1 MADASALKRRYL
13 IPEVVQTS
21 AMDCGPAALKA
32 LFGGFNTYL
41 SYGRLRE
48 ACQTDV
54 DGTSIDTIE
63 IIAGQLGLAST
74 QSMLPADLVLLK
86 SSACLP
92 AIVVT
97 LSSGAT
103 HFVVLWRVHGPWVQ
117 VMDPAAGRLWMSR
130 RHFLN
135 SLYIHEHAVP
145 AAAWQEWSH
154 SEVFTAALE
163 DRMRGLS
170 MPVTIWPDR
179 AHQDA
184 ALRLAGTMRANGKLR
199 GSMET
204 RELLDLCKDNA
215 AGIPRDFWTVRAHP
229 QDPEQLIMRGAVLLS
244 ASNNVVECDHT
255 AIPPSLQRVR
265 TEPAPKIWGVAWAVL
280 RESGWLLPAMTA
292 IGVCAAA
299 FGTVIEALLFRGLF
313 DMGRHLQS
321 TAERFGAIVALL
333 IFLSINLALDWPAS
347 LGLHRIG
354 RQFELGLRARF
365 LMKVPRLSDRYFQ
378 SRLISDMAFRAHWLQ
393 LLRQLPGAAGHV
405 LSLVTSIAVTCV
417 AIAWVY
423 PGTALLVGVA
433 AIAACTIPLLILPA
447 MGERDL
453 RFREISA
460 SLGTFYLDSL
470 LGSRAVQAHS
480 AERSMRAAHAGQLR
494 KWAAAGLH
502 QQALFVRA
510 ETLQMALTFGFVIAL
525 VYRQASAL
533 QGPAGLLLL
542 IYWSIAIPSLGQEV
556 AAAARSLPA
565 MRNTLLRFLELIGS
579 PDEETGYTSR
589 STNVGGVEIDMDAVT
604 VVMAG
609 RKVLED
615 VTLHIGPG
623 EQVGIVGVSGA
634 GKSSLLGCL
643 LGWHPA
649 STGSVRVDGV
659 PLDAARLNALRH
671 STAWID
677 PQVHLFRSSL
687 YENLRYGNGADP
699 AASIEEAIDVADLD
713 HVLRRSSDG
722 LQTAVAEGGA
732 SLSGGEGQR
741 LRAARAFGRPG
752 VRLAILDE
760 PARGLGREQRRRLL
774 INARRRFSRATLLCI
789 THDISDTLDFDRILV
804 IENGRIVEQGPPQSL
819 RAIGGS
825 RYQQLLDEEE
835 AVSRELWG
843 HTKWRR
849 WRLSRGAL
857 SESKRTVS

>member
-1 MADASALKRRYL
+1 MADASAVKRRYL

-63 IIAGQLGLAST
+63 IIAGQLGMAST
-74 QSMLPADLVLLK
+74 QSMLPADLLLLER
-86 SSACLP
+86 SACLP

-97 LSSGAT
+97 LSSEAT

-117 VMDPAAGRLWMSR
+117 VMDPAAGRMWMSR
-130 RHFLN
+130 RRFLN
-135 SLYIHEHAVP
+135 SLYIHEQTVP
-145 AAAWQEWSH
+145 VAAWQEWSQ
-154 SEVFTAALE
+154 SEVFTAGLE
-163 DRMRGLS
+163 DRMRKLS
-170 MPVTIWPDR
+170 LPVTIWPDR
-179 AHQDA
+179 AQQDA
-184 ALRLAGTMRANGKLR
+184 ALRLAGTLRESGKLR
-199 GSMET
+199 NGMET
-204 RELLDLCKDNA
+204 QQLLDLCKEHA
-215 AGIPRDFWTVRAHP
+215 ADIPSEFWTVRPHA
-229 QDPEQLIMRGAVLLS
+229 QDSEQLVMRGAVLLS
-244 ASNNVVECDHT
+244 AGNSVVEPDHT

-265 TEPAPKIWGVAWAVL
+265 TEPEPKLWGVAWTVL
-280 RESGWLLPAMTA
+280 REPGWLLPAMTA

-321 TAERFGAIVALL
+321 TAERFAAIAALL
-333 IFLSINLALDWPAS
+333 IFLSTVLALDWPAS
-347 LGLHRIG
+347 LGLSRIG

-365 LMKVPRLSDRYFQ
+365 LMKVPLLSDQYFQ
-378 SRLISDMAFRAHWLQ
+378 SRLISDMAFRAHWLR
-393 LLRQLPGAAGHV
+393 LLRQLPDTVGHV
-405 LSLVTSIAVTCV
+405 LSLVTSIVVTGL

-433 AIAACTIPLLILPA
+433 AVAACLIPLLILPA

-494 KWAAAGLH
+494 QWAAAGLH

-510 ETLQMALTFGFVIAL
+510 ETLQMALTFGFAIAM
-525 VYRQASAL
+525 VYRQATAS
-533 QGPAGLLLL
+533 QSPAGLLLL

-556 AAAARSLPA
+556 AAVARSLPA

-579 PDEETGYTSR
+579 PEEETGSVLEP
-589 STNVGGVEIDMDAVT
+589 TNVGGVEIDMHAVS

-609 RKVLED
+609 RKVLEG
-615 VTLHIGPG
+615 VTLHIAPG

-634 GKSSLLGCL
+634 GKSSLVGCL
-643 LGWHPA
+643 LGWHRP
-649 STGSVRVDGV
+649 SNGSVHFDGA
-659 PLDAARLNALRH
+659 PLDAARLNELRR

-687 YENLRYGNGADP
+687 YENLRYGNGPEP
-699 AASIEEAIDVADLD
+699 AISIEDAINVADLD
-713 HVLRRSSDG
+713 HVLRRSAHG
-722 LQTAVAEGGA
+722 LQTAVAEAGA

-741 LRAARAFGRPG
+741 LRAARAFGRSG

-760 PARGLGREQRRRLL
+760 PARGLGREQRKRLL
-774 INARRRFSRATLLCI
+774 INARQRFAQATLLCI
-789 THDISDTLDFDRILV
+789 THDVSDTLDFDRVLV
-804 IENGRIVEQGPPQSL
+804 IENGSIVEQGSPRTL
-819 RAIGGS
+819 RAIPGS
-825 RYQQLLDEEE
+825 RYRQLLAEED
-835 AVSRELWG
+835 AVGRELWG
-843 HTKWRR
+843 HSRWRR
-849 WRLSRGAL
+849 WHLSRGAL
-857 SESKRTVS
+857 SESKGACA

>member
-63 IIAGQLGLAST
+63 MIAGQLGMAST
-74 QSMLPADLVLLK
+74 QSMLPADLLLLER
-86 SSACLP
+86 SACLP
-92 AIVVT
+92 AIAVT
-97 LSSGAT
+97 LSSEAT

-117 VMDPAAGRLWMSR
+117 VMDPAAGRMWMSR
-130 RHFLN
+130 RRFLS
-135 SLYIHEHAVP
+135 SLYLHEQAVP
-145 AAAWQEWSH
+145 AAAWREWSQ
-154 SEVFTAALE
+154 SEVFTAGLE
-163 DRMRGLS
+163 DRMRALG
-170 MPVTIWPDR
+170 MPATIWADR
-179 AHQDA
+179 AQQDA
-184 ALRLAGTMRANGKLR
+184 ALRLAGTLRENGKLR
-199 GSMET
+199 SGMET
-204 RELLDLCKDNA
+204 RQLLELCKDHA
-215 AGIPRDFWTVRAHP
+215 AEIPQEFWTVRSHP
-229 QDPEQLIMRGAVLLS
+229 QDSERLVLRGAVLLS
-244 ASNNVVECDHT
+244 ARGHVGEPDLG

-265 TEPAPKIWGVAWAVL
+265 SEPEPKIWGVAWAVL

-292 IGVCAAA
+292 IGVSAAA

-321 TAERFGAIVALL
+321 TAERFGAIAALL
-333 IFLSINLALDWPAS
+333 IFLSSVLALDWPAS
-347 LGLHRIG
+347 LGLSRIG

-365 LMKVPRLSDRYFQ
+365 LMKVPLLSDRYFQ

-393 LLRQLPGAAGHV
+393 MLRQLPDTVGHV
-405 LSLVTSIAVTCV
+405 LSLVTSIVVTGV
-417 AIAWVY
+417 AIAWIY
-423 PGTALLVGVA
+423 PGTGLLVSAAAVA
-433 AIAACTIPLLILPA
+433 ACAIPLLILPA

-494 KWAAAGLH
+494 QWAAAGLR

-510 ETLQMALTFGFVIAL
+510 ETLQMALTFGFAIAM
-525 VYRQASAL
+525 VYRQAAVS
-533 QGPAGLLLL
+533 QSPAGLLLL
-542 IYWSIAIPSLGQEV
+542 IYWSIAIPALGKEV
-556 AAAARSLPA
+556 AAVARSLPA

-579 PDEETGYTSR
+579 PEEKIGDDLDPAS
-589 STNVGGVEIDMDAVT
+589 VGGVQIDMHGVT

-615 VTLHIGPG
+615 VTLHIAAG

-634 GKSSLLGCL
+634 GKSSLVGCL
-643 LGWHPA
+643 LGWHPP
-649 STGSVRVDGV
+649 SIGSVQIDGA
-659 PLDAARLNALRH
+659 PLDATRLNGLRR

-687 YENLRYGNGADP
+687 YENLRYGNGLEP
-699 AASIEEAIDVADLD
+699 ATSIEEAIDVADLD
-713 HVLRRSSDG
+713 HVLCRSPDG
-722 LQTAVAEGGA
+722 LQSAVTEGGA

-760 PARGLGREQRRRLL
+760 PARGLGREQRSRLL
-774 INARRRFSRATLLCI
+774 TNARQRFAQATLLCI
-789 THDISDTLDFDRILV
+789 THDVSDTLDFDRVLV
-804 IENGRIVEQGPPQSL
+804 IENGRIVEQGPPQTL
-819 RAIGGS
+819 RAMRGS
-825 RYQQLLDEEE
+825 RYEQLLAEED
-835 AVSRELWG
+835 AVGRELWG
-843 HTKWRR
+843 HAKWRR

-857 SESKRTVS
+857 SESRRTCS

>member
-1 MADASALKRRYL
+1 MADASAVKRRYL

-63 IIAGQLGLAST
+63 VIAGQLGMAST
-74 QSMLPADLVLLK
+74 QSMLPADLLLLER
-86 SSACLP
+86 SACLP

-97 LSSGAT
+97 LSSEAT

-117 VMDPAAGRLWMSR
+117 VMDPAAGRMWMSR
-130 RHFLN
+130 QRFLK
-135 SLYIHEHAVP
+135 SLYVHEHAVP
-145 AAAWQEWSH
+145 AEAWHQWSQ
-154 SEVFTAALE
+154 SDVFTAGLE
-163 DRMRGLS
+163 DRMRGLGV
-170 MPVTIWPDR
+170 PAAVWPDR
-179 AHQDA
+179 AQQDA
-184 ALRLAGTMRANGKLR
+184 ALRLAGTLRENGKLR
-199 GSMET
+199 SGLET
-204 RELLDLCKDNA
+204 RRLLELCKDHSA
-215 AGIPRDFWTVRAHP
+215 DIPEEFWTVRAHP
-229 QDPEQLIMRGAVLLS
+229 QDSQQLIMRGAVLLS
-244 ASNNVVECDHT
+244 AGNRVVEPDDD
-255 AIPPSLQRVR
+255 AIPLSLQRVR
-265 TEPAPKIWGVAWAVL
+265 SEAEPNIWGVAWTVL

-292 IGVCAAA
+292 IGVSAAA

-321 TAERFGAIVALL
+321 TAERFAAIAALL
-333 IFLSINLALDWPAS
+333 IFLSTVLALDWPAS
-347 LGLHRIG
+347 LGLSRIG

-365 LMKVPRLSDRYFQ
+365 LMKVPLLSDRYFQ

-393 LLRQLPGAAGHV
+393 LLRQLPDTVGHV
-405 LSLVTSIAVTCV
+405 LSLVTSILVTAL

-423 PGTALLVGVA
+423 PGTALLVAVA
-433 AIAACTIPLLILPA
+433 AVAACVIPLLILPA

-460 SLGTFYLDSL
+460 SLGTFYLDAL
-470 LGSRAVQAHS
+470 LGSRAVQAHG

-494 KWAAAGLH
+494 QWAAAGLR

-510 ETLQMALTFGFVIAL
+510 ETLQMALTFGFAIVM
-525 VYRQASAL
+525 VYRQAAL
-533 QGPAGLLLL
+533 SQSPAGLLLL
-542 IYWSIAIPSLGQEV
+542 IYWSIGIPALGKEV
-556 AAAARSLPA
+556 AAVVRSLPA

-579 PDEETGYTSR
+579 PEEETGVSEGTISG
-589 STNVGGVEIDMDAVT
+589 GGVEIDLQDVT
-604 VVMAG
+604 VMMAG
-609 RKVLED
+609 RKVLEN
-615 VTLHIGPG
+615 VTLHIASG
-623 EQVGIVGVSGA
+623 EHVGIVGVSGA
-634 GKSSLLGCL
+634 GKSSLVGCL
-643 LGWHPA
+643 LGWHPP
-649 STGSVRVDGV
+649 STGSVQIDGA
-659 PLDAARLNALRH
+659 PLDAARLKGLRR

-687 YENLRYGNGADP
+687 YENLRYGNGATP
-699 AASIEEAIDVADLD
+699 ATSIEDAIAVADLD
-713 HVLRRSSDG
+713 DVLRRSSDG

-760 PARGLGREQRRRLL
+760 PARGLGREQRSRLL
-774 INARRRFSRATLLCI
+774 INARQRFAHATLLCI
-789 THDISDTLDFDRILV
+789 THDVSDTLDFDRVLV
-804 IENGRIVEQGPPQSL
+804 IENGRIVEQGPPQML
-819 RAIGGS
+819 RAVPGS
-825 RYQQLLDEEE
+825 RYEQLLTEEY
-835 AVSRELWG
+835 AVGRELWG

-849 WRLSRGAL
+849 WRLTHGAL
-857 SESKRTVS
+857 TESTSACS

>member
-1 MADASALKRRYL
+1 MADAPTLKRRYL
-13 IPEVVQTS
+13 VPEVVQTS

-74 QSMLPADLVLLK
+74 QSMLPADLLLLER
-86 SSACLP
+86 SACLP

-97 LSSGAT
+97 LSSEAT

-117 VMDPAAGRLWMSR
+117 VMDPAAGRMWMSR
-130 RHFLN
+130 GHFLN
-135 SLYIHEHAVP
+135 SLYIHEHVVP
-145 AAAWQEWSH
+145 AAAWHEWSQ
-154 SEVFTAALE
+154 SEVFTAGLA
-163 DRMRGLS
+163 DRMRTLG
-170 MPVTIWPDR
+170 MPVAIWPDR
-179 AHQDA
+179 AQQDA
-184 ALRLAGTMRANGKLR
+184 ALRLAGTLRDSGKLR
-199 GSMET
+199 GGMET
-204 RELLDLCKDNA
+204 RQLLDLCKDDA
-215 AGIPRDFWTVRAHP
+215 AGIPREFWTVRPHP
-229 QDPEQLIMRGAVLLS
+229 EISEQLIMRGAVLLS
-244 ASNNVVECDHT
+244 AGNSMVQPDPT

-265 TEPAPKIWGVAWAVL
+265 TEPEPRIWGVAWAVL

-292 IGVCAAA
+292 IGISTAA

-321 TAERFGAIVALL
+321 TAERFGAIAALL
-333 IFLSINLALDWPAS
+333 IFLSTVLALDWPAS
-347 LGLHRIG
+347 LGLSRIG
-354 RQFELGLRARF
+354 RQFELGFRARF
-365 LMKVPRLSDRYFQ
+365 LMKVPLLSDRYFQ

-393 LLRQLPGAAGHV
+393 LLRQLPDTVGHV
-405 LSLVTSIAVTCV
+405 LSLVTSIVVTGV

-433 AIAACTIPLLILPA
+433 AVAACVIPLLLLPA

-494 KWAAAGLH
+494 QWAAAGLR

-510 ETLQMALTFGFVIAL
+510 ETLQMALTFGFAIAM
-525 VYRQASAL
+525 VYRQASAS
-533 QGPAGLLLL
+533 QSPAGLLLL

-556 AAAARSLPA
+556 AAVARSLPA

-579 PDEETGYTSR
+579 PEEETGDIPR
-589 STNVGGVEIDMDAVT
+589 STSSGGVEIDMHAVT

-615 VTLHIGPG
+615 VTLHIAPG

-634 GKSSLLGCL
+634 GKSSLVGCL

-649 STGSVRVDGV
+649 STGSVQVDGA
-659 PLDAARLNALRH
+659 PLDAARLNELRR

-687 YENLRYGNGADP
+687 YENLRYGNGP
-699 AASIEEAIDVADLD
+699 EAATSIENAIDVADLD

-722 LQTAVAEGGA
+722 LQTAVAEGGT

-741 LRAARAFGRPG
+741 LRAARAFGRPS

-774 INARRRFSRATLLCI
+774 INARQRFAQATLLCI
-789 THDISDTLDFDRILV
+789 THDVSDTLDFDRVLV
-804 IENGRIVEQGPPQSL
+804 IENGRIVEQGAPHSL
-819 RAIGGS
+819 RAIRGS
-825 RYQQLLDEEE
+825 RYEQLLAEEH
-835 AVSRELWG
+835 AVGRELWG
-843 HTKWRR
+843 HSKWRR
-849 WRLSRGAL
+849 WRLSRGEL
-857 SESKRTVS
+857 SESKRAFS

>member
-1 MADASALKRRYL
+1 MADAPTLKRRFL

-32 LFGGFNTYL
+32 LFGGFNRYL

-74 QSMLPADLVLLK
+74 QSMLPPDLLLLK

-97 LSSGAT
+97 LSSEAT
-103 HFVVLWRVHGPWVQ
+103 HFAVLWRVHGPWVQ
-117 VMDPAAGRLWMSR
+117 VMDPAAGRMWMSR

-135 SLYIHEHAVP
+135 SLYIHEHAVS

-154 SEVFTAALE
+154 AEVFTSGLE
-163 DRMRGLS
+163 DRMRALG
-170 MPVTIWPDR
+170 MPATTWTDR
-179 AHQDA
+179 AQQDA
-184 ALRLAGTMRANGKLR
+184 ALRLAGTLRANGKLR
-199 GSMET
+199 GRVEA
-204 RELLDLCKDNA
+204 RQLLDLCQEDA
-215 AGIPRDFWTVRAHP
+215 AGIPPEFWTVRAHP
-229 QDPEQLIMRGAVLLS
+229 HDPEQLIMRGAVLLS
-244 ASNNVVECDHT
+244 AGLSAAECDP
-255 AIPPSLQRVR
+255 AAVPASLQRVR
-265 TEPAPKIWGVAWAVL
+265 TEPEPEIWGAAWAVL
-280 RESGWLLPAMTA
+280 RDSGWVLPAMTA

-299 FGTVIEALLFRGLF
+299 FGTVIEALLFRALF

-321 TAERFGAIVALL
+321 TAERFGAIAALL
-333 IFLSINLALDWPAS
+333 IFLSTVLALDWPAS
-347 LGLHRIG
+347 LGLSRIG

-393 LLRQLPGAAGHV
+393 LLRQLPGTAGHV
-405 LSLVTSIAVTCV
+405 LSLVTSIVVTCV

-423 PGTALLVGVA
+423 PGTALRVGVA
-433 AIAACTIPLLILPA
+433 AIAACAIPLLILPA

-470 LGSRAVQAHS
+470 LGSRAVQAHG
-480 AERSMRAAHAGQLR
+480 AERSMRAAHARQLR
-494 KWAAAGLH
+494 QWAAAGLH

-510 ETLQMALTFGFVIAL
+510 EILQMALTFGFVIAM
-525 VYRQASAL
+525 VYRQASAS
-533 QGPAGLLLL
+533 QSPAGLLLL

-556 AAAARSLPA
+556 AAVARSLPA

-579 PDEETGYTSR
+579 PDEETRGVPG
-589 STNVGGVEIDMDAVT
+589 STNVGGVEIDMQAVT

-615 VTLHIGPG
+615 VTVHVAPG

-649 STGSVRVDGV
+649 SSGSVLVDGA
-659 PLDAARLNALRH
+659 PLDAARLSQLRS

-699 AASIEEAIDVADLD
+699 ATSIEEAIDVADLD
-713 HVLRRSSDG
+713 PMLRRSSDG

-760 PARGLGREQRRRLL
+760 PARGLGRDQRRRLL
-774 INARRRFSRATLLCI
+774 VNARQRFAQATLLCV
-789 THDISDTLDFDRILV
+789 THDVSDTVDFDRILV

-819 RAIGGS
+819 RAIRGS
-825 RYQQLLDEEE
+825 RYEQLLAEEG
-835 AVSRELWG
+835 AVNRELWG
-843 HTKWRR
+843 HAKWRR
-849 WRLSRGAL
+849 WRLSCGAL
-857 SESKRTVS
+857 SESRRVLP

>member
-1 MADASALKRRYL
+1 MAHASALKRRYL

-54 DGTSIDTIE
+54 DGTCIDTIE
-63 IIAGQLGLAST
+63 TIAGQLGMAST
-74 QSMLPADLVLLK
+74 QSMLPADLLLLQR
-86 SSACLP
+86 SACLP

-97 LSSGAT
+97 LSSEAT

-117 VMDPAAGRLWMSR
+117 VMDPAAGRTWMPR
-130 RHFLN
+130 RRFLN
-135 SLYIHEHAVP
+135 SLYIHEHEVP
-145 AAAWQEWSH
+145 AVAWQEWSQ
-154 SEVFTAALE
+154 SEVFTAGLE
-163 DRMRGLS
+163 DRMRALD
-170 MPVTIWPDR
+170 MPVTIWADR
-179 AHQDA
+179 ARQDA
-184 ALRLAGTMRANGKLR
+184 ALRLAGTLREKGKLR
-199 GSMET
+199 AGVET
-204 RELLDLCKDNA
+204 RRLLELCKDDA
-215 AGIPRDFWTVRAHP
+215 ADIPDEFWTVRPHP
-229 QDPEQLIMRGAVLLS
+229 HDSQQLLLRGAVLLS
-244 ASNNVVECDHT
+244 AGGNVRDPDQR

-265 TEPAPKIWGVAWAVL
+265 SEPEPKVWGAAWSVL

-292 IGVCAAA
+292 IGVSAAA

-321 TAERFGAIVALL
+321 TADRFAAIAALL
-333 IFLSINLALDWPAS
+333 IFLSTVLALDWPAA
-347 LGLHRIG
+347 LGLSRIG
-354 RQFELGLRARF
+354 RQLELGLRARF
-365 LMKVPRLSDRYFQ
+365 LMKVPLLSDRYFQ

-393 LLRQLPGAAGHV
+393 MLRQLPDTAGHV
-405 LSLVTSIAVTCV
+405 LSLVSSVVVTGA

-423 PGTALLVGVA
+423 PGTAPLVSAAAVA
-433 AIAACTIPLLILPA
+433 ACAIPLLTLPS

-494 KWAAAGLH
+494 QWAAAGLR

-510 ETLQMALTFGFVIAL
+510 ETLQLALTFGFAIAM
-525 VYRQASAL
+525 VYRQAAVS
-533 QGPAGLLLL
+533 QSPAGLLLL
-542 IYWSIAIPSLGQEV
+542 IYWSIAIPALGKEV
-556 AAAARSLPA
+556 ASVARSLPA

-579 PDEETGYTSR
+579 PEEQMDDAPD
-589 STNVGGVEIDMDAVT
+589 STRLGGVRIDMHAVS

-615 VTLHIGPG
+615 VTLNIAAG

-634 GKSSLLGCL
+634 GKSSLVGCL
-643 LGWHPA
+643 LGWHSPA
-649 STGSVRVDGV
+649 IGSVQIDGA
-659 PLDAARLNALRH
+659 PLDAACLNRLRR

-687 YENLRYGNGADP
+687 YENLRYGNGSEPATSIAD
-699 AASIEEAIDVADLD
+699 AIEVADLD
-713 HVLRRSSDG
+713 HVLCRSSDG

-760 PARGLGREQRRRLL
+760 PARGLGREQRSRLL
-774 INARRRFSRATLLCI
+774 SNARQRFAQATLLCI
-789 THDISDTLDFDRILV
+789 THDVSDTLDFDRVLV
-804 IENGRIVEQGPPQSL
+804 IENGRIVEQGPPQTL
-819 RAIGGS
+819 RAIPGS
-825 RYQQLLDEEE
+825 RYEQLLTEER
-835 AVSRELWG
+835 AVGRELWG
-843 HTKWRR
+843 HSKWRR
-849 WRLSRGAL
+849 WQLSRGSL
-857 SESKRTVS
+857 SESNRACS

>member
-1 MADASALKRRYL
+1 MADAPAVKRRYL

-63 IIAGQLGLAST
+63 IIAGQLGMAST
-74 QSMLPADLVLLK
+74 QSMLPADLLLLER
-86 SSACLP
+86 SACLP

-97 LSSGAT
+97 LSSEAT

-117 VMDPAAGRLWMSR
+117 IMDPAAGRMWMSR
-130 RHFLN
+130 RRFLN
-135 SLYIHEHAVP
+135 SLYIHEQAVP
-145 AAAWQEWSH
+145 AAAWHDWSQ
-154 SEVFTAALE
+154 SEVFIAGLE
-163 DRMRGLS
+163 DRTRALGI
-170 MPVTIWPDR
+170 PVTIWPDR
-179 AHQDA
+179 AQQDA
-184 ALRLAGTMRANGKLR
+184 ALRLAGTLRESGKLR
-199 GSMET
+199 SGVET
-204 RELLDLCKDNA
+204 RQLLDLCKDDA
-215 AGIPRDFWTVRAHP
+215 AGIPREFWTVRPHP
-229 QDPEQLIMRGAVLLS
+229 QDSEQMIMRGAVLLS
-244 ASNNVVECDHT
+244 AGDTVVEPDHA
-255 AIPPSLQRVR
+255 AILPSLQRVR
-265 TEPAPKIWGVAWAVL
+265 TEPEPKIWGVAWTAL

-321 TAERFGAIVALL
+321 TAERFAAMGALL
-333 IFLSINLALDWPAS
+333 IFLSTVLALDWPAS
-347 LGLHRIG
+347 LGLSRIG

-365 LMKVPRLSDRYFQ
+365 LMKVPLLSDRYFQ
-378 SRLISDMAFRAHWLQ
+378 SRLISDMAFRAHCLQ
-393 LLRQLPGAAGHV
+393 LLRQLPDTMGHI
-405 LSLVTSIAVTCV
+405 LSLVTSIVVTGV
-417 AIAWVY
+417 AIAWIY
-423 PGTALLVGVA
+423 PGTAFLVGVA
-433 AIAACTIPLLILPA
+433 ALAACVIPLLILPA

-494 KWAAAGLH
+494 QWAAAGLH

-510 ETLQMALTFGFVIAL
+510 ETLQMALTFGFAITM
-525 VYRQASAL
+525 VYRQASAS
-533 QGPAGLLLL
+533 QSPAGLLLL
-542 IYWSIAIPSLGQEV
+542 IYWSIAIPSLGQKV
-556 AAAARSLPA
+556 AAVARSLPA
-565 MRNTLLRFLELIGS
+565 KRNTLLRFLELIGS
-579 PDEETGYTSR
+579 PEEETGDTLG
-589 STNVGGVEIDMDAVT
+589 STNLGGVQIDMHAVS

-615 VTLHIGPG
+615 VTLHIAPG
-623 EQVGIVGVSGA
+623 EHVGIVGVSGA
-634 GKSSLLGCL
+634 GKSSLVGCL
-643 LGWHPA
+643 LGWHPP
-649 STGSVRVDGV
+649 SNGRVQIDGAL
-659 PLDAARLNALRH
+659 LDAARLNGLRR

-687 YENLRYGNGADP
+687 YENLRYGNGLEP
-699 AASIEEAIDVADLD
+699 AISIEDAIEVADLD
-713 HVLRRSSDG
+713 QVLRRSSDG

-741 LRAARAFGRPG
+741 LRAARAIGRPR

-774 INARRRFSRATLLCI
+774 INARQRFARATLLCI
-789 THDISDTLDFDRILV
+789 THDVSDTLDFDRVLV
-804 IENGRIVEQGPPQSL
+804 IENGRIVEQGSPQLL
-819 RAIGGS
+819 RAIPGS
-825 RYQQLLDEEE
+825 RYKQLLAEED
-835 AVSRELWG
+835 AVGRELWG
-843 HTKWRR
+843 HSKWRR

-857 SESKRTVS
+857 SESKRACA